1 MAENRPPIRLVAA
14 DGTRLGVYADY
25 TKNVKETMPAASAE
39 YADVSVFYVGK
50 QSGDFTPG
58 HLYTCIKEG
67 SVYKW
72 ADVTPTGGS
81 ATVLEYPFCTNED
94 SGTIISF
101 TKEELGVEDSYPE
114 YDIIDTNG
122 YNISADTRVARRWDK
137 TRGVY
142 EVAYLGGWPTG
153 CWALKSI
160 ATVSMNGGYTIDAYT
175 KAEVDAM
182 IHKVIVNE
190 TSTALV
196 VPELNENTYII
207 CSNPLTSLT
216 VNTVEKS
223 AKESIIIFTAGNNFT
238 ASFPADLEWIAEPTF
253 ESGKKYVLICNYN
266 IAAASQVSV
275 L

>member
-1 MAENRPPIRLVAA
+1 MAENRPLIRLVAA

-25 TKNVKETMPAASAE
+25 TNNVKETMPAASAE

-72 ADVTPTGGS
+72 VDVTPTGGS
-81 ATVLEYPFCTNED
+81 ATVLEHEFTTFD
-94 SGTIISF
+94 STGTIITF
-101 TKEELGVEDSYPE
+101 TEEELGITESYPE
-114 YDIIDTNG
+114 YDIIDSNG

-137 TRGVY
+137 ENGVY
-142 EVAYLGGWPTG
+142 EVAYLGGWPAGT
-153 CWALKSI
+153 WTLKSVV
-160 ATVSMNGGYTIDAYT
+160 TVALNTGDSIDAYT

-190 TSTALV
+190 TSTALT
-196 VPELNENTYII
+196 VPELNENTYIV

-216 VNTVEKS
+216 VDTVEKS
-223 AKESIIIFTAGNNFT
+223 AKESIIIFTAGNNFN
-238 ASFPADLEWIAEPTF
+238 ASFPADLEWIAEPNF
-253 ESGKKYVLICNYN
+253 ESGKKYVLVCNYN